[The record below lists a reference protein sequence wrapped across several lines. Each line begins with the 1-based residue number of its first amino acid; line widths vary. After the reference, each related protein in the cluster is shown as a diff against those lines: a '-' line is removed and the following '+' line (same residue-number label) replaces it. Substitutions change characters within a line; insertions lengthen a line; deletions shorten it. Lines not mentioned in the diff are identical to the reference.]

1 MAKMFRGEQ
10 ERGDALGPT
19 SDKQSFYGA
28 WADNPS
34 AQELMKGGVLATM
47 AKELVEMPRQD
58 ATIDWQFKETVLQ
71 QAEPPGEHPMAPLTQ

>member
-10 ERGDALGPT
+10 ERGDALGPA
-19 SDKQSFYGA
+19 SDKESFYGA

-34 AQELMKGGVLATM
+34 AQELMKDEVLATM

-58 ATIDWQFKETVLQ
+58 ATID
-71 QAEPPGEHPMAPLTQ
+71 